1 MSIFS
6 TFRAIV
12 FIIVGLFFLVSFS
25 VYKMNVLEKAH
36 YHALAYQAELQ
47 ELGEQLAQG
56 SDYLTDE
63 IRRYVQFGE
72 RVHYDN
78 FWNEVHVTRSRDKA
92 VERLKEL
99 EVLPSELAYIE
110 KAKGYSDHLIKT
122 EEEAMAAVERKD
134 FDEARRL
141 AFGEYYGEQKNLIMG
156 NIKKF
161 QDTVNARAQA
171 LTEHFHDKLSFFMML
186 TNLLLLVSGV
196 LVLFL
201 VYSIGIR
208 RLLNPLK
215 YLTHIMQELVQGN
228 LEIPIQVSGKR
239 DEMAEMG
246 RALQVFKENAIKKN
260 IAELERHKAE
270 MDLEKH
276 LEDLEKLVQERTSAL
291 EKSNQNLSDFASIAS
306 HDLQEPLRKV
316 NMFGDMLKELNQDL
330 DEKSCD
336 YINRMQ
342 SATFRMQS
350 LINDLLEF
358 SKLTTENSPFVKI
371 DFNKIIEGTL
381 SDLETR
387 INESQ
392 GTINVDTLPGIEAD
406 PFQMHQLFQNL
417 VSNALKY
424 RKEDVDPVINIS
436 AQSDGN
442 SHVII
447 KIEDNGIGF
456 DEKYKDKIF
465 HLFQRLHGKNEYG
478 GTGMGLAI
486 CKKIVEHHNGS
497 ITVNSTP
504 GAGTTFQ
511 VSLPKKQPPL
521 SRETFA

>member
-12 FIIVGLFFLVSFS
+12 VLIVGLFFLVSFS

-36 YHALAYQAELQ
+36 YHALAQQAELQ

-110 KAKGYSDHLIKT
+110 KAKGYSDRLIKT

-316 NMFGDMLKELNQDL
+316 NVFGDMLKELNQDL

-350 LINDLLEF
+350 FINDLLEF
-358 SKLTTENSPFVKI
+358 SKLTTEDSPFVKI

-424 RKEDVDPVINIS
+424 RKEDADPVINIS

-465 HLFQRLHGKNEYG
+465 HLFRRLHGKNEYG

-497 ITVNSTP
+497 ITVNSTL

-511 VSLPKKQPPL
+511 VSLPKKQPPPP
-521 SRETFA
+521 

>member
-1 MSIFS
+1 M
-6 TFRAIV
+6 
-12 FIIVGLFFLVSFS
+12 
-25 VYKMNVLEKAH
+25 
-36 YHALAYQAELQ
+36 
-47 ELGEQLAQG
+47 
-56 SDYLTDE
+56 
-63 IRRYVQFGE
+63 
-72 RVHYDN
+72 
-78 FWNEVHVTRSRDKA
+78 
-92 VERLKEL
+92 
-99 EVLPSELAYIE
+99 
-110 KAKGYSDHLIKT
+110 
-122 EEEAMAAVERKD
+122 
-134 FDEARRL
+134 
-141 AFGEYYGEQKNLIMG
+141 
-156 NIKKF
+156 
-161 QDTVNARAQA
+161 
-171 LTEHFHDKLSFFMML
+171 
-186 TNLLLLVSGV
+186 
-196 LVLFL
+196 
-201 VYSIGIR
+201 
-208 RLLNPLK
+208 
-215 YLTHIMQELVQGN
+215 
-228 LEIPIQVSGKR
+228 
-239 DEMAEMG
+239 
-246 RALQVFKENAIKKN
+246 QVFGNRIE
-260 IAELERHKAE
+260 AELERYKAE
-270 MDLEKH
+270 MKLEKH
-276 LEDLEKLVQERTSAL
+276 LYDLEKLVGKRTAAL
-291 EKSNQNLSDFASIAS
+291 KKSNQNLSDFASIAS

-316 NMFGDMLKELNQDL
+316 MMFGDRLKELNQNL

-336 YINRMQ
+336 YIDRMQ

-358 SKLTTENSPFVKI
+358 SKLTTEDSPFVKI

-511 VSLPKKQPPL
+511 VSLPKKQPPPP
-521 SRETFA
+521 